1 MINKLKSL
9 ASNVLN
15 HKELIRAEFEKYSDK
30 IIDSIQFKEEFL
42 KKFMEQ
48 NKDILEKEDLNPFE
62 IQNAFDEAYSETI
75 DPHQYESI
83 ALIFALRDKI
93 IFLKEEDKDWFVD
106 LYKQSR
112 TRIYSHVSEI
122 YLTYLQ
128 KIKEECLNKEL
139 ASAFKRFIQQHA
151 SEFNLE
157 EDDLDDEEESLLE
170 RIKKNIKG
178 GIQ

>member
-9 ASNVLN
+9 ANNAMN
-15 HKELIRAEFEKYSDK
+15 HKELIRAEFDNYSEK
-30 IIDSIQFKEEFL
+30 IIKTIEFKEEFL
-42 KKFMEQ
+42 KNFMEQ
-48 NKDILEKEDLNPFE
+48 NKDILEKEELNPFE

-112 TRIYSHVSEI
+112 TKIYTHVSEV

-139 ASAFKRFIQQHA
+139 STAFKRFMQQHLT
-151 SEFNLE
+151 SFSYD
-157 EDDLDDEEESLLE
+157 EDDESEEESLLE
-170 RIKKNIKG
+170 KLKKNIKG